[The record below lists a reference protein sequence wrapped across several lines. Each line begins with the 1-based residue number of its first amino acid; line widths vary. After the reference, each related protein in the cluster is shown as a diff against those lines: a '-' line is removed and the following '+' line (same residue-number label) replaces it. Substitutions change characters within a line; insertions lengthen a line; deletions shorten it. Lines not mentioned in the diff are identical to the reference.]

1 MGELEFLALARL
13 SLGQSQQVLRP
24 LLATAQSSAPILTQ
38 PHETDANAAG
48 AAWIYL
54 VYYSV

>member
-1 MGELEFLALARL
+1 MGELEFLAFCSALPRTT
-13 SLGQSQQVLRP
+13 QQVLRP
-24 LLATAQSSAPILTQ
+24 SLATAQSSAPILTQ
-38 PHETDANAAG
+38 PHETDAYAAG